1 MSNHIHANDGLMDGD
16 PASGHQATIGR
27 TLQDSRPWWRPRQ
40 VAPDGA
46 PNIVVVLLDD
56 LGFSDFGC
64 YGGEIRTPNIDALA
78 AGGLRFTGYT
88 TVPMCTPARAALMT
102 GKNPHS
108 VGCGWLT
115 HNNPGYPG
123 YQAGE
128 MSADAP
134 TLPELLRAAGYGT
147 YGVGKWH
154 NVADYNATAGGDRSA
169 WPLQR
174 GFDRFYGFLG
184 AETNFFSPGH
194 IIEGNE
200 FAAIDEHGPDY
211 YSSDDWTDRALRFV
225 RGHRAAAPGKPFFLY
240 VAHNAPHVPLHAR
253 PEDIARY
260 DGVYDAG
267 WDAIRAQRFE
277 RQKAMGLIPAD
288 WQLPGS
294 SPGIV
299 PWAEVPPEQRP
310 VMAHYMQLY
319 AAMVD
324 NIDQNIGRLVA
335 ELKAMGQ
342 WDNTLLILTSD
353 NGASSIGG
361 PEGAANIYEKRITKQ
376 EPEGLA
382 REMLASGALGGVDSY
397 PAYPVAWGQVSNTPF
412 RFYKRTPMNGGI
424 RVPFIT
430 SWPSRIP
437 DPGARRS
444 QWIHVTDTL
453 PTILDLLGQ
462 QYPAQFKGYRT
473 RGLDGSSY
481 AAALADPTLAT
492 QRQTQHYELEGNRGY
507 ISGRWKIVSLQ
518 PPATA
523 IDLERWM
530 LFDLEADPTE
540 CHNLAAQQPERLLA
554 LIQAF
559 EVDAK
564 ANYIYPLDNRDN
576 RRVLALPPFLEAE
589 YALPR
594 TFYPGTETASPMTV
608 APLLADRDFEIE
620 CLFLHAAGDEG
631 VLYAMGDNM
640 NGLAAFVMGGA
651 VTIAFTAG
659 AAIRRHVS
667 LPLTAGKHRLVLRHH
682 TPGGRRGAGTVE
694 LDGQVLAGALDMSPT
709 FLRLGGE
716 GVDIGLDRRRKV
728 SALYAGRGV
737 FAYPGRIEH
746 VRVTPGPQAPG
757 SLANRP
763 EALAQLD

>member
-1 MSNHIHANDGLMDGD
+1 MTPQNPPDGLLNGD
-16 PASGHQATIGR
+16 PGHGHQATIGR
-27 TLQDSRPWWRPRQ
+27 TLKDSKPWWRPRAG
-40 VAPDGA
+40 APAGA
-46 PNIVVVLLDD
+46 PNVVVILLDD

-64 YGGEIRTPNIDALA
+64 YGGEIRTPHIDALA
-78 AGGLRFTGYT
+78 GGGLRFTGYT

-134 TLPELLRAAGYGT
+134 TMAELLRAAGYGT

-194 IIEGNE
+194 LIEGNE
-200 FAAIDEHGPDY
+200 FVAIDTHGDNY

-225 RGHRAAAPGKPFFLY
+225 RGHRAAAPAKPFFLY
-240 VAHNAPHVPLHAR
+240 MAHNAPHVPLQAR
-253 PEDIARY
+253 PQDIARY
-260 DGVYDAG
+260 DGVYAAG
-267 WDAIRAQRFE
+267 WDAIRQARFE

-288 WQLPGS
+288 WRLPAAP
-294 SPGIV
+294 PGMVRWDDV
-299 PWAEVPPEQRP
+299 PVEQRA

-342 WDNTLLILTSD
+342 WDNTLLVLTSD

-361 PEGAANIYEKRITKQ
+361 PDGAANIFEKRVTQQ
-376 EPEGLA
+376 EPAGLA
-382 REMLASGALGGVDSY
+382 RELFDRGALGGVDSY

-430 SWPSRIP
+430 SWPARIP
-437 DPGARRS
+437 DPGAQRK

-453 PTILDLLGQ
+453 PTLLDVLGQ
-462 QYPAQFKGYRT
+462 AYPAQFKGYRT
-473 RGLDGSSY
+473 RGLDGASF
-481 AAALADPTLAT
+481 AAALTDPTHDT
-492 QRQTQHYELEGNRGY
+492 GRRTQHYELEGNRGY
-507 ISGRWKIVSLQ
+507 ISDQWKIVSLQ
-518 PPATA
+518 PPATP
-523 IDLERWM
+523 IDLQRWM

-540 CHNLAAQQPERLLA
+540 CNNLAAQHPDKLAELLA
-554 LIQAF
+554 AF
-559 EVDAK
+559 EADAR
-564 ANYIYPLDNRDN
+564 ANYVYPLDNRDN

-589 YALPR
+589 YTRPR
-594 TFYPGTETASPMTV
+594 SYYPGCETIAPMAVSP
-608 APLLADRDFEIE
+608 LIADRDFEIACE
-620 CLFLHAAGDEG
+620 FDHAEGQEG
-631 VLYAMGDNM
+631 VLYAIGDNM
-640 NGLAAFVMGGA
+640 NGLAAFVLQGA
-651 VTIAFTAG
+651 VHVAFTAG
-659 AAIRRHVS
+659 ASVRRCVA
-667 LPLTAGKHRLVLRHH
+667 LPLPPGAHRLVLRHQA
-682 TPGGRRGAGTVE
+682 PGQRKGTGAVSLE
-694 LDGQVLAGALDMSPT
+694 GQSRIETLDMSPT

-716 GVDIGLDRRRKV
+716 GLDIGLDRKRKV

-737 FAYPGRIEH
+737 FAYPGRIH
-746 VRVTPGPQAPG
+746 QVTVTPGAQAPG
-757 SLANRP
+757 SLTNRP
-763 EALAQLD
+763 ESLAQLD